1 MRMKNQ
7 PNKNHIF
14 FRNLVVLSSIGIHD
28 IEKEKPQRVIINAK
42 LILDSNHQIRSDLI
56 SETLDYDI
64 IRDKIVAIASSHH
77 FNLQETLCEEIAQY
91 CLSKKSVTA
100 VEVSTEKPDIYDN
113 CDGVG
118 LKIYREK

>member
-1 MRMKNQ
+1 M
-7 PNKNHIF
+7 
-14 FRNLVVLSSIGIHD
+14 
-28 IEKEKPQRVIINAK
+28 
-42 LILDSNHQIRSDLI
+42 
-56 SETLDYDI
+56 
-64 IRDKIVAIASSHH
+64 IRDKIVAIASAHH

-100 VEVSTEKPDIYDN
+100 VEVSSEKPDIYDN